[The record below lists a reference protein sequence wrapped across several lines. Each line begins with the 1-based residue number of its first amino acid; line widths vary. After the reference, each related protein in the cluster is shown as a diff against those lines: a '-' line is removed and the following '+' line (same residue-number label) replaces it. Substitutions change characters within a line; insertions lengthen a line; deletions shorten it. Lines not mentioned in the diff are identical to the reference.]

1 MGVDIRRAMSD
12 PSPHTVNRF
21 VCAKKRATYVRMIRD
36 VTLGFF
42 ECKADACVPL
52 LSCVG
57 SVATM
62 DGDSGICDSVAPM
75 WS

>member
-1 MGVDIRRAMSD
+1 M
-12 PSPHTVNRF
+12 PSPIHRFDKVNHF
-21 VCAKKRATYVRMIRD
+21 VREKKNWTYVRMIRD

-42 ECKADACVPL
+42 ECEAETGVLL

-57 SVATM
+57 SVVTM
-62 DGDSGICDSVAPM
+62 DGDSGICDSEPST